1 MATIAIFHSV
11 LGLRA
16 IELATVVQFQACGH
30 RAFAPDLFGGQTAAT
45 VEEGFA
51 IMDHIGWP
59 LICDRARLALG
70 QAPSTTVLFGFSM
83 GAGVV
88 SAIWPERRHAG
99 GIVLLHGLASVP
111 ANLDPHVPVQVH
123 LADPDPF
130 ALPSQLHE
138 WTRIA
143 AAPEM
148 SPEMYLYPGL
158 GHFFTD
164 PSLNDFDADGA
175 ELVWD
180 RVSRFLDTVDH
191 DAKQQS

>member
-16 IELATVVQFQACGH
+16 IETATVARFQACGH
-30 RAFAPDLFGGQTAAT
+30 TAFAPDLFEGRTAAT

-51 IMDHIGWP
+51 IMDQIGWT
-59 LICDRARLALG
+59 LICDRAHAALD
-70 QAPSTTVLFGFSM
+70 QAPPTTVLLGFSM

-88 SAIWPERRHAG
+88 SSIWPERRQAG

-111 ANLDPHVPVQVH
+111 ANVDPHVPVQVH

-130 ALPSQLHE
+130 ALPSQLRD
-138 WTRIA
+138 WMRIA
-143 AAPEM
+143 AAPGM
-148 SPEMYLYPGL
+148 SPETYRYPGL

-164 PSLNDFDADGA
+164 PSLNDFNADGA

-180 RVSRFLDTVDH
+180 RVSRFLDTADQG
-191 DAKQQS
+191 AKAQS

>member
-16 IELATVVQFQACGH
+16 IELATVARFQARGH
-30 RAFAPDLFGGQTAAT
+30 SVFAPDLFEGRTAAT

-51 IMDHIGWP
+51 IMEQVGWP
-59 LICDRARLALG
+59 LICDRARAALE
-70 QAPSTTVLFGFSM
+70 QAPSTTVLLGFSM

-88 SAIWPERRHAG
+88 SSIWPERRQAS

-111 ANLDPHVPVQVH
+111 ANLDPRVPVQVH

-138 WTRIA
+138 WMRLA
-143 AAPEM
+143 AASGM
-148 SPEMYLYPGL
+148 EMYRYPGL

-191 DAKQQS
+191 GAKAQS